1 MQLEYSEFDV
11 NLCNFLTILMI
22 FLHLLPNHR
31 IFEDVKIFISRLR
44 VCVGLGKIFF
54 TLTSLAIYVKRD
66 FLFVLNTFCDDF

>member
-11 NLCNFLTILMI
+11 ILCNFLTILMI

-44 VCVGLGKIFF
+44 VCIGLGK
-54 TLTSLAIYVKRD
+54 
-66 FLFVLNTFCDDF
+66 